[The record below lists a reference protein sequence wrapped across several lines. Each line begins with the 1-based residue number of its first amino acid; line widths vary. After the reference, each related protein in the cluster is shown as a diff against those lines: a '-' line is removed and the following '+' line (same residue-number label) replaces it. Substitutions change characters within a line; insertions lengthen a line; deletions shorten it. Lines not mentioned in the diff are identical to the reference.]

1 MEDEVINED
10 MAQISMNQDF
20 DEQAHNKAQHRI
32 SLFPTWHKDSQNLFP
47 GSKSSTEKFNSRLA

>member
-20 DEQAHNKAQHRI
+20 DGQTHNKAQNRI
-32 SLFPTWHKDSQNLFP
+32 SLFPTRHKDPQNLLP
-47 GSKSSTEKFNSRLA
+47 GPKSSTEKFNSRLA